1 MELVIPLLVLLIGLQ
16 YLKTQWQRQRIA
28 LLGSHLSQHH
38 IEKLMKSLTEGYL
51 RALGEDDVERRSQ
64 IWGMLGTAE
73 NELSQQ
79 FGQFSEGFSKVW
91 GDKALVSTLPVTVP
105 YADKLFPQATFD
117 MRQAIRI
124 HAQGIASAAQNQQ
137 NLSQRDKAFLM
148 SAELY
153 LMQHTCHW
161 FCRSKAVATARML
174 AMHQTTYEQLI
185 ASVSAETRQAYCKL
199 IRHPKMA

>member
-1 MELVIPLLVLLIGLQ
+1 
-16 YLKTQWQRQRIA
+16 
-28 LLGSHLSQHH
+28 
-38 IEKLMKSLTEGYL
+38 
-51 RALGEDDVERRSQ
+51 
-64 IWGMLGTAE
+64 
-73 NELSQQ
+73 
-79 FGQFSEGFSKVW
+79 
-91 GDKALVSTLPVTVP
+91 VP

-117 MRQAIRI
+117 MRQAVRI
-124 HAQGIASAAQNQQ
+124 HARGIASAAQNQQ

-161 FCRSKAVATARML
+161 FCRSKAVASARML

-185 ASVSAETRQAYCKL
+185 ASVSAETRLAYCKL